1 MIPNPIKWFELEL
14 KRILMRILLDT
25 ERDKRAKKKREQKR
39 SREGRNHVIYYFHQV
54 DDPYSH
60 LCAQVI
66 PLIKENYE
74 IEVESYLVPP
84 PTKEAAPQPDL
95 LMRHSLDDA
104 KSIAPYYGL
113 EFPLV
118 DDLPNNE
125 ITRIAQSA
133 LISLK
138 DYTSEDLIKIGNL
151 LWKDNLPG
159 IEEIITSMPNDD
171 VIDDVLSSNS
181 KLRKK
186 FGHYL
191 GGIFVYEGEC
201 YWGIDR
207 LPLLEKRLKKLGL
220 RKNDGPD
227 VVERKSEEMKEV
239 KKLDL
244 EIDVLWS
251 ARSPYSYL
259 AMKPLSDLAKKYHLN
274 LNYKIILP
282 MVMRGMKVSLE
293 KRTYIT
299 KDCKRI
305 ADQNGIPFGNIVDPL
320 GYAVERCYSLYPFA
334 KRHDKEEK
342 YLWAFAE
349 SVWANGKHGYLEKN
363 LKNIIESIGLSWND
377 AKKEL
382 DSENW
387 KNEVEKN
394 KETLFK
400 LGKWGPPTIILK
412 NKEGKEELVVWG
424 QDRIW
429 LIEERIKMMQTCVN

>member
-1 MIPNPIKWFELEL
+1 MIPNPFKWLGLEL
-14 KRILMRILLDT
+14 KRILTRILLDT

-39 SREGRNHVIYYFHQV
+39 LREGRSHEIFYFHQV

-60 LCAQVI
+60 LCAQT
-66 PLIKENYE
+66 LSSLKENYE
-74 IEVESYLVPP
+74 IELKTFLVPP
-84 PTKEAAPQPDL
+84 PTKEAAPEPNL
-95 LMRHSLDDA
+95 LKRHSLDDA
-104 KSIAPYYGL
+104 KMIAPHYGL
-113 EFPLV
+113 QFPSTT
-118 DDLPNNE
+118 DLPNNE
-125 ITRIAQSA
+125 VIRMAQSA
-133 LISLK
+133 LISRK
-138 DYTSEDLIKIGNL
+138 DHSSDDLIKIGNF
-151 LWKDNLPG
+151 LWANNQSG
-159 IEEIITSMPNDD
+159 IQNMITSMPSDER
-171 VIDDVLSSNS
+171 VDDVLSSNAES
-181 KLRKK
+181 RKK

-207 LPLLEKRLKKLGL
+207 LPLLERRLKKLGL
-220 RKNDGPD
+220 EKNDRPD
-227 VVERKSEEMKEV
+227 VVYRKSKDIKEI
-239 KKLDL
+239 KNLDL

-259 AMKPLSDLAKKYHLN
+259 AMKPLSGLAKKYHLKI
-274 LNYKIILP
+274 NYKIILP

-305 ADQNGIPFGNIVDPL
+305 ADQNNIPFGNIVDPL
-320 GYAVERCYSLYPFA
+320 GYAVERCYSLYAFT
-334 KRHDKEEK
+334 KHHGKEEE

-349 SVWANGKHGYLEKN
+349 SVWANGQHGYLKKN
-363 LKNIIESIGLSWND
+363 LKNIIESIGLSWID
-377 AKKEL
+377 AEKEL
-382 DSENW
+382 DTDSW

-394 KETLFK
+394 KERLFR

-429 LIEERIKMMQTCVN
+429 LIEERIKMMQTRMN

>member
-14 KRILMRILLDT
+14 KRILMRVLLDT
-25 ERDKRAKKKREQKR
+25 ERDKRVKKKREQKR
-39 SREGRNHVIYYFHQV
+39 SQEGRNHVIYYFHQV

-66 PLIKENYE
+66 PLLKEHYE

-113 EFPLV
+113 QFPLV
-118 DDLPNNE
+118 NDLPNNE

-151 LWKDNLPG
+151 LWKNNLKG

-334 KRHDKEEK
+334 KRHGKEEK
-342 YLWAFAE
+342 YLWALPNQYGQM
-349 SVWANGKHGYLEKN
+349 VNTG
-363 LKNIIESIGLSWND
+363 I
-377 AKKEL
+377 
-382 DSENW
+382 W
-387 KNEVEKN
+387 K
-394 KETLFK
+394 
-400 LGKWGPPTIILK
+400 
-412 NKEGKEELVVWG
+412 
-424 QDRIW
+424 RI
-429 LIEERIKMMQTCVN
+429 

>member
-14 KRILMRILLDT
+14 KRILMRVLLDT
-25 ERDKRAKKKREQKR
+25 ERDKRVKKKREQKR
-39 SREGRNHVIYYFHQV
+39 SQEGRNHVIYYFHQV

-118 DDLPNNE
+118 NDLPNNE

-171 VIDDVLSSNS
+171 LIDDVLSSNS

-207 LPLLEKRLKKLGL
+207 LPLLEKRLKKLGS
-220 RKNDGPD
+220 RKNDGLD
-227 VVERKSEEMKEV
+227 VV
-239 KKLDL
+239 
-244 EIDVLWS
+244 
-251 ARSPYSYL
+251 
-259 AMKPLSDLAKKYHLN
+259 
-274 LNYKIILP
+274 
-282 MVMRGMKVSLE
+282 
-293 KRTYIT
+293 
-299 KDCKRI
+299 
-305 ADQNGIPFGNIVDPL
+305 
-320 GYAVERCYSLYPFA
+320 
-334 KRHDKEEK
+334 
-342 YLWAFAE
+342 
-349 SVWANGKHGYLEKN
+349 
-363 LKNIIESIGLSWND
+363 
-377 AKKEL
+377 
-382 DSENW
+382 
-387 KNEVEKN
+387 
-394 KETLFK
+394 
-400 LGKWGPPTIILK
+400 
-412 NKEGKEELVVWG
+412 
-424 QDRIW
+424 
-429 LIEERIKMMQTCVN
+429 

>member
-1 MIPNPIKWFELEL
+1 MIPNPVKWLELEL
-14 KRILMRILLDT
+14 KRVLMRVLLDT
-25 ERDKRAKKKREQKR
+25 ERDKRVKKKREQKR
-39 SREGRNHVIYYFHQV
+39 SQEGRNHVIYYFHQV

-66 PLIKENYE
+66 PLLKENYE

-84 PTKEAAPQPDL
+84 PTKEAAPQPEL
-95 LMRHSLDDA
+95 LMKHSLDDA

-113 EFPLV
+113 EFPFV
-118 DDLPNNE
+118 NDLPNNE
-125 ITRIAQSA
+125 ITKTAQSA
-133 LISLK
+133 LISIK
-138 DYTSEDLIKIGNL
+138 DYTSEDLIKVGNL
-151 LWKDNLPG
+151 LWKNNLSG
-159 IEEIITSMPNDD
+159 IKEIITSMPNDD
-171 VIDDVLSSNS
+171 VIDDVLSSNAQ
-181 KLRKK
+181 LRKK

-334 KRHDKEEK
+334 KRHGKEEK
-342 YLWAFAE
+342 YLWLLP
-349 SVWANGKHGYLEKN
+349 SQYGQMVNTG
-363 LKNIIESIGLSWND
+363 I
-377 AKKEL
+377 
-382 DSENW
+382 W
-387 KNEVEKN
+387 K
-394 KETLFK
+394 
-400 LGKWGPPTIILK
+400 
-412 NKEGKEELVVWG
+412 
-424 QDRIW
+424 RI
-429 LIEERIKMMQTCVN
+429 